1 MQRDLIQ
8 KNKEK
13 LEKEQ
18 ERLKKT
24 LSGIATKDPNVK
36 YDYNAKYKDFGDPI
50 FDDSAE
56 AAEEA
61 LYDSNISVE
70 GNLEL
75 QLRDVSQALDRIKDD
90 NYGKCV
96 ECRTEISG
104 KRLEARPAAKY
115 CLKCVKKI
123 KHK

>member
-1 MQRDLIQ
+1 MQKDLIQ

-13 LEKEQ
+13 LEKAQ
-18 ERLKKT
+18 KRLKKT
-24 LSGIATKDPNVK
+24 LEGIAKKDPNVK
-36 YDYNAKYKDFGDPI
+36 YDWDAKFKDFGDPI

-75 QLRDVSQALDRIKDD
+75 RLRDISQALDRIKDKT
-90 NYGKCV
+90 YGKCKKCGV
-96 ECRTEISG
+96 EISE
-104 KRLEARPAAKY
+104 KRLEAKPASKY
-115 CLKCVKKI
+115 CMECADNK
-123 KHK
+123 